1 MNKLQ
6 GYELYKYWNQASPGK
21 ILTRKQVY
29 FEKIGYKPW
38 APTQVSFHQSNKRF
52 RVWHAGVKS
61 GKSLASARDM
71 EPMILYGGTKG
82 WILSSIYE
90 LGQFEFHYILE
101 SFQNQGFAFEN
112 LSDSPKTGKMYFR
125 IEGVNGIS
133 TCDVKSGKDIT
144 KLGGAS
150 LDWVLMVE
158 AATMNEEVW
167 ERNIRQ
173 RLTDKIGIAA
183 FTTTPKGR
191 NWTYKLHKKGLKK
204 DEPRWKSFY
213 CKSIDNPHLDKKE
226 IKDAKED
233 LSQDAFRQEYEAGF
247 LTFAGRIYKNF
258 SSELNYTDMEYS
270 KDLPLYVTFDF
281 GFITPAVCLFIHI
294 KDKNF
299 YVVNEIY
306 RTHLTH
312 NEFGK
317 YIREYMNLNKYKQ
330 EVGSYGDIS
339 KPEAIA
345 EMKKHGFYI
354 RGRQTDISLGLEYV
368 RQILK
373 PGARRL
379 FVNTVKCPQFTEEM
393 ENYQYKKTKTFKE
406 IPADI
411 DNHGCDA
418 IREFIVNFKMGRP
431 NIRII

>member
-1 MNKLQ
+1 MNRLT
-6 GYELYKYWNQASPGK
+6 GYELYKFWNEKAPNKQ
-21 ILTRKQVY
+21 LTRKASY
-29 FEKIGYKPW
+29 FKKIGYKPW
-38 APTQVSFHQSNKRF
+38 KPTQDAFHNSNARF

-71 EPMILYGGTKG
+71 EPIILYGGTKG
-82 WILSSIYE
+82 WIISSIYE
-90 LGQFEFHYILE
+90 LGQYEFHYILE

-133 TCDVKSGKDIT
+133 SVEVKSGKDIT
-144 KLGGAS
+144 KLGGES

-158 AATMNEEVW
+158 AATMDKDVW

-173 RLTDKIGIAA
+173 RLADKIGIAA

-191 NWTYKLHKKGLKK
+191 NWTYKLHKRGLNKNK
-204 DEPRWKSFY
+204 ADWESFY
-213 CKSIDNPHLDKKE
+213 CESISNPHLDKKE
-226 IKDAKED
+226 INNAKED
-233 LSQDAFRQEYEAGF
+233 LSQDAFNQEYRAHF

-258 SSELNYTDMEYS
+258 DSQLNYTSMEYT

-281 GFITPAVCLFIHI
+281 GYQTPSVCLFIQI
-294 KDKNF
+294 KDEKF
-299 YVVNEIY
+299 YVVDEIY

-312 NEFGK
+312 SEFGD
-317 YIREYMNLNKYKQ
+317 YVREYINLNEYKK
-330 EVGSYGDIS
+330 EDGAYGDIS

-345 EMKKHGFYI
+345 EMKKHDFYI
-354 RGRQTDISLGLEYV
+354 RGRQTDINLGIELV

-373 PGARRL
+373 PGARKL
-379 FVNTVKCPQFTEEM
+379 FVNTIKCPHFTEEM
-393 ENYQYKKTKTFKE
+393 ENYQYKKTATLKE

-418 IREFIVNFKMGRP
+418 IREFIVNFKIGKP
-431 NIRII
+431 NIRMV